1 MKGRL
6 FSRDPLFGVTK
17 YWHYDESSDTST
29 IETYQDVEGLL
40 ERNNDI
46 RNAQTSL
53 DRWGDGKVVAS
64 IPMTEY
70 AALLAGGKIKDQAYM
85 RKWLNASDNRKYRTR
100 LGRV

>member
-6 FSRDPLFGVTK
+6 FSHDPTFGVTK

-40 ERNNDI
+40 ERNNAL
-46 RNAQTSL
+46 RNSQTSL
-53 DRWGDGKVVAS
+53 DRWGDGKIVAS

-70 AALLAGGKIKDQAYM
+70 AQLLIDNKIKDQAYM
-85 RKWLNASDNRKYRTR
+85 RKWLNHSDNRKHRTR